1 MKLIAPSL
9 LSVLV
14 LLTSSA
20 LADNT
25 LAKFKGGI
33 GVIPVSSG
41 VGMAPTAAVVNRN
54 IVRGVQPAGQPWV
67 IRDLDATVKTD
78 GSIGVKGQGLLLAG
92 GDSIGF
98 NAGASVFV
106 TLLCALN
113 TTPITFSAH
122 STPTTGVPLAPDG
135 DFEIH
140 EEPVAAIL
148 RGTMAD
154 LLATLLESPKAERV
168 ATGFVFTEGPLWHPD
183 DFFYFVDI
191 RQSHLHRIRLGK
203 PAELVR
209 AD

>member
-78 GSIGVKGQGLLLAG
+78 GSIGVKGRGMLLAG
-92 GDSIGF
+92 GDSIG
-98 NAGASVFV
+98 SS
-106 TLLCALN
+106 
-113 TTPITFSAH
+113 PSAPGGRTEAT
-122 STPTTGVPLAPDG
+122 SP
-135 DFEIH
+135 
-140 EEPVAAIL
+140 
-148 RGTMAD
+148 MA
-154 LLATLLESPKAERV
+154 
-168 ATGFVFTEGPLWHPD
+168 
-183 DFFYFVDI
+183 
-191 RQSHLHRIRLGK
+191 
-203 PAELVR
+203 
-209 AD
+209 

>member
-78 GSIGVKGQGLLLAG
+78 GSIGVKGRGLLLAG

-113 TTPITFSAH
+113 IAHPPPGCRSPQTATSRSTICFRTRRRRASAPC
-122 STPTTGVPLAPDG
+122 S
-135 DFEIH
+135 
-140 EEPVAAIL
+140 
-148 RGTMAD
+148 
-154 LLATLLESPKAERV
+154 
-168 ATGFVFTEGPLWHPD
+168 
-183 DFFYFVDI
+183 
-191 RQSHLHRIRLGK
+191 
-203 PAELVR
+203 
-209 AD
+209 

>member
-67 IRDLDATVKTD
+67 IRDLDAT
-78 GSIGVKGQGLLLAG
+78 
-92 GDSIGF
+92 
-98 NAGASVFV
+98 
-106 TLLCALN
+106 
-113 TTPITFSAH
+113 
-122 STPTTGVPLAPDG
+122 
-135 DFEIH
+135 
-140 EEPVAAIL
+140 EP
-148 RGTMAD
+148 
-154 LLATLLESPKAERV
+154 
-168 ATGFVFTEGPLWHPD
+168 
-183 DFFYFVDI
+183 
-191 RQSHLHRIRLGK
+191 
-203 PAELVR
+203 
-209 AD
+209 

>member
-78 GSIGVKGQGLLLAG
+78 GSIGVKGRGLLLAG

-140 EEPVAAIL
+140 
-148 RGTMAD
+148 D
-154 LLATLLESPKAERV
+154 LLSPAPTACLSPVLLIRNAGNL
-168 ATGFVFTEGPLWHPD
+168 AWFAAGIPD
-183 DFFYFVDI
+183 
-191 RQSHLHRIRLGK
+191 LK
-203 PAELVR
+203 
-209 AD
+209 